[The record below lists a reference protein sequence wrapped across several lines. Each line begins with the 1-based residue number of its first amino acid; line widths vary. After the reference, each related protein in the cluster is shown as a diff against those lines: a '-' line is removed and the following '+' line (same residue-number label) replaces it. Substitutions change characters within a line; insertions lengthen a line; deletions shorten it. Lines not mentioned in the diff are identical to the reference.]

1 MDAKL
6 IGATIA
12 QLRRDHKYT
21 QAELADLLNVSDKTV
36 SRWES
41 GSGYPEITQ
50 FPILAA
56 LFGVSIDYLMTG
68 ARNGITFAGSMVVDW
83 VKTLPVFPERGML
96 SYIASVTKAV
106 GGCACNTAID
116 LAKIDRSVPIS
127 VMGCVGDDD
136 SGRFLLQMLRKHYIN
151 TDMVQ
156 VLENTQTAFCD
167 VMSEP
172 GRERTFFS
180 FRGANARFCP
190 GKAEAAQLKCRML
203 HIGYLLL
210 LDALDAPDPEFGTA
224 MARFLYYVK
233 ERGIKTS
240 IDLVSDSSADYA
252 ATVLPA
258 LKYTDYA
265 IINEIECC
273 KIFEWEPRHPDGSLN
288 IPVIRLAMEK
298 LLEAG
303 VREKVIVHC
312 PEASFCLS
320 AGGSFTKLGSL
331 RIRTELIAGSVGAGD
346 AFCAGCLYGIYNDYT
361 DLQML
366 EFASAAAASSLFA
379 VNSIDGMRPRDALM
393 ELAEEYGRL
402 QI

>member
-21 QAELADLLNVSDKTV
+21 QAELAERLNVSDKTV

-83 VKTLPVFPERGML
+83 VKSLPVYPQRGML
-96 SYIASVTKAV
+96 TYITAVAKAV

-116 LAKIDRSVPIS
+116 LAKIDRSVPLS

-136 SGRFLLQMLRKHYIN
+136 NGRFLLSTLRKHYVN

-167 VMSEP
+167 VMSEN
-172 GRERTFFS
+172 GEERTFFS

-203 HIGYLLL
+203 HIGYILL
-210 LDALDAPDPEFGTA
+210 LDALDAPDPEFGTV

-240 IDLVSDSSADYA
+240 IDLISDAVADYA
-252 ATVLPA
+252 EKVLPV

-273 KIFEWEPRHPDGSLN
+273 KIFDCDPRSPDGRLN
-288 IPVIRLAMEK
+288 IPVIRQAMK
-298 LLEAG
+298 KMLKAG
-303 VREKVIVHC
+303 VREKVIVHS
-312 PEASFCLS
+312 PEACFCLS
-320 AGGSFTKLGSL
+320 ADGSFTKIGSL
-331 RIRTELIAGSVGAGD
+331 CIDKEMILGKVGAGD
-346 AFCAGCLYGIYNDYT
+346 AFSAGCLYGIYNDYT
-361 DLQML
+361 DQQML

-379 VNSIDGMRPRDALM
+379 VNSIDGMRSRDALLEM
-393 ELAEEYGRL
+393 TKKYSRL
-402 QI
+402 RI